1 MSPTTHANVY
11 KPTTHQVARALL
23 SSNAYKIRTGV
34 SEDSFFTWKSGIKA
48 PVYNNC
54 RVLFGHPGQ
63 RRTVVRCMGS
73 AILAAFPGVNYI
85 IGLAEAGIVWA
96 SCVADELGLPVAYVS
111 KTEKKHGIPGR
122 VVGAM
127 PEVTKNLKAVI
138 VDDLIASGDTLEE
151 AIGMLSTE
159 KGITPIGI
167 QSIVNWNFKTARE
180 RFERLGTPVW
190 ALVSYPQILETALEE
205 GLLTTSAV
213 EELYEFYQNP
223 LQHVWNLDALA
234 SPSSDIAQAM

>member
-1 MSPTTHANVY
+1 MRPTIQANVY
-11 KPTTHQVARALL
+11 NPTTEQVARALL
-23 SSNAYKIRTGV
+23 SSSAYKIRTGV
-34 SEDSFFTWKSGIKA
+34 GEDSFFAWKSGIKA

-63 RRTVVRCMGS
+63 RRTVVRSLGS

-122 VVGAM
+122 IVGAM
-127 PEVTKNLKAVI
+127 PEEPLKNLKAVI
-138 VDDLIASGDTLEE
+138 VDDLIASGDTLED
-151 AIGMLSTE
+151 AINILSTE

-180 RFERLGTPVW
+180 RFERLDIPVW
-190 ALVSYPQILETALEE
+190 ALVSYQQMLETALEE
-205 GLLTTSAV
+205 GLVTRAAV
-213 EELYEFYQNP
+213 QELYKFYQNP
-223 LQHVWNLDALA
+223 WDHVWNLAALT
-234 SPSSDIAQAM
+234 SPSDIAEAL